1 MPGFSPML
9 DASGTFVDPA
19 WDYGYG
25 DLNMPFAEP
34 MFAESYGFGEW
45 DTLGYDGALD
55 TAYPFSESY
64 GYGEWGAPVAEP
76 YLNLPD
82 YTWMRD

>member
-1 MPGFSPML
+1 MLFSK
-9 DASGTFVDPA
+9 
-19 WDYGYG
+19 
-25 DLNMPFAEP
+25 P

-45 DTLGYDGALD
+45 DTLGYDAALD

-64 GYGEWGAPVAEP
+64 GYGEWGTPVSEP

-82 YTWMRD
+82 YTWMRDWDKVLMKWEEFIWEYMTGY